1 MAVLEQTQFEQLVQE
16 VREAILLDSQGVGDV
31 ERVTSLSG
39 IVSLPAL
46 FLSGTTEK
54 VVEAPLELLSAPAV
68 EAAADARKAT
78 EDATVAAVNAQA
90 AADLANAER
99 EDIEDLKAQS
109 TSATQ
114 AAAEQAAN
122 AWAGTRNTE
131 NAVTYA
137 LKMAQY
143 LQTKLEQAQV
153 VIVSGKGAQDV
164 LETMSQQVQDTLLV
178 AVHTQAEALS
188 AVRTLQE
195 LSLQVA
201 MVISRAEE
209 QQSVVSDA
217 AAGAQQAAAIAYVR
231 ANEAEQAAERCRQTV
246 TESVIQMTD
255 GRLTV
260 IRLEELEK
268 QVQAS
273 KAENDMAVTDARN
286 QAARASEAA
295 DLATSQAQLANEVTE
310 RAIISAQLANDA
322 AERVNES
329 KVAADLAAEQARDKA
344 ELAQAATELAQ
355 ASTSQADIA
364 AARAIDAEQKALDA
378 AKTAQNIVSGIRPDW
393 EENDKTNSNYIANKP
408 EIPTLDAAPTE
419 QTLTYTNKDGNQI
432 AFKIGD
438 EVRVLED
445 EEYTFYK
452 LYDLSEDGK
461 ASWDEAG
468 SGAAIKPYTFLTG
481 ADYNA
486 SNVIVQ
492 GTLFNE

>member
-16 VREAILLDSQGVGDV
+16 VRDALLLDSQGVGDV

-46 FLSGTTEK
+46 YLSGTTEK

-99 EDIEDLKAQS
+99 EGVEEVKEQS
-109 TSATQ
+109 
-114 AAAEQAAN
+114 AAAAQTAYEQATD
-122 AWAGTRNTE
+122 AWIGTRNTE

-164 LETMSQQVQDTLLV
+164 LEAMSNQVQDTLLV

-188 AVRTLQE
+188 AVHTLQE
-195 LSLQVA
+195 LSMQVA
-201 MVISRAEE
+201 LVISRAEE
-209 QQSVVSDA
+209 QQAQVSDA
-217 AAGAQQAAAIAYVR
+217 AVGAKQAAAIAYGR
-231 ANEAEQAAERCRQTV
+231 AAEAGQAAERCRKAV
-246 TESVIQMTD
+246 TESVIQMTE
-255 GRLTV
+255 GRLTI
-260 IRLEELEK
+260 IRLEELELNLR
-268 QVQAS
+268 QSMQ
-273 KAENDMAVTDARN
+273 
-286 QAARASEAA
+286 Q
-295 DLATSQAQLANEVTE
+295 
-310 RAIISAQLANDA
+310 
-322 AERVNES
+322 
-329 KVAADLAAEQARDKA
+329 ADLAASA
-344 ELAQAATELAQ
+344 
-355 ASTSQADIA
+355 
-364 AARAIDAEQKALDA
+364 ALDA
-378 AKTAQNIVSGIRPDW
+378 AKTAENVVSGIRPDW
-393 EENDKTNSNYIANKP
+393 AENDKTNSNYIANKP

-419 QTLTYTNKDGNQI
+419 QTLIYTNKDGNQI
-432 AFKIGD
+432 AYQVGD

-445 EEYTFYK
+445 GEYTFYK

-481 ADYNA
+481 ADYKA
-486 SNVIVQ
+486 GNVIVE